1 MADSA
6 AFELASEVLERDT
19 SLGHLEARG
28 TVRLALKEA
37 GLDGPTVTPEQM
49 IVVVGSVLP
58 RELELRG
65 VADPDA
71 VCAILETKLA
81 GLEPSEAP
89 ETPDA
94 IFKRLGGR

>member
-1 MADSA
+1 MADSP
-6 AFELASEVLERDT
+6 AFELAAEVLERDT
-19 SLGHLEARG
+19 SLSALEARG

-37 GLDGPTVTPEQM
+37 GLDARSVTPDQM
-49 IVVVGSVLP
+49 TVVAGSVLP

-65 VADPDA
+65 VSDPDE
-71 VCAILETKLA
+71 VCATLEEKLA
-81 GLEPSEAP
+81 GLETSDPT